1 MKKIVFLITSLF
13 VTLSYTSAYT
23 CTDLQKNVARTQESP
38 SVLALQNFLFEK
50 GYLKAKPNGYFGA
63 GTFAAVKMYQKS
75 LGIEQVGSTGPF
87 TRTAIKKETCSLSS
101 SSIPTTKAVV
111 ISTPPTSL
119 TPSSPVVVPSVPLTP
134 SSSRNATRRADLEKI
149 LKVLYAYFSDSRGV
163 YPVTIKPDIFTEL
176 CVRPKLVP
184 IEGTSTEVAV
194 VETPVSPC
202 LDYVDVAHLVPIYVQ
217 AFPRD
222 PLLATSSMLTGYAIN
237 RSENNDIM
245 LTALKAEDGA
255 IVKATCNFNGYC
267 GTIKHISSI
276 IYKAPTIAS
285 TSVNLILRDAWPKKE
300 FTIYGANFTAT
311 NTVAV
316 LSKYSG
322 KSYTL
327 GTFAST
333 NRTSFE
339 VLASSTNQ
347 LFSCGGT
354 CQEKIPLG
362 DYVLTVSNQGGST
375 GPAYIVIKGF
385 TASAFSARTDA
396 PILPKSKNI
405 KLGSFTISSGVPIV
419 LTSLVLTSTTTS
431 VNLPSKITKLTLKD
445 PLSGQTFTP
454 SGLSFSLPNVP
465 LYENQ
470 SNVYELYADFDEVLV
485 PDSGSMVYGGTFT
498 ASNSITGVVVSLPSK
513 EITFTVSY

>member
-1 MKKIVFLITSLF
+1 MKKIVLLIATLLA
-13 VTLSYTSAYT
+13 TLSYASAYT
-23 CTDLQKNVARTQESP
+23 CTDLQKNVARTQESS

-50 GYLKAKPNGYFGA
+50 GYLKATPNGYFGV

-75 LGIEQVGSTGPF
+75 LGVEQVGSTGPF
-87 TRTAIKKETCSLSS
+87 TRAAIKKETCSISS
-101 SSIPTTKAVV
+101 SSVVTTKVAT
-111 ISTPPTSL
+111 STPSAALVPAVK
-119 TPSSPVVVPSVPLTP
+119 VVAPSVPLTP
-134 SSSRNATRRADLEKI
+134 SSSRNVTRRADLEKI

-163 YPVTIKPDIFTEL
+163 YPVTVKPDIFTEL
-176 CVRPKLVP
+176 CVRPKL
-184 IEGTSTEVAV
+184 ILTEGTSTEVAV
-194 VETPVSPC
+194 VETPVSTC
-202 LDYVDVAHLVPIYVQ
+202 LDYMDVAHLVPNYVQ

-222 PLLATSSMLTGYAIN
+222 PLLATSSILTGYAIN

-245 LTALKAEDGA
+245 LTALRAEDGA
-255 IVKATCNFNGYC
+255 IVKAICNFNGYC

-276 IYKAPTIAS
+276 IYKTPMIAS

-300 FTIYGANFTAT
+300 FTIYGTNFTAT
-311 NTVAV
+311 NTVTL
-316 LSKYSG
+316 LSNYTG

-327 GTFAST
+327 GTFASI
-333 NRTSFE
+333 NGTSFE

-347 LFSCGGT
+347 FFSCGGT

-362 DYVLTVSNQGGST
+362 DYVLTVTNQGGVT
-375 GPAYIVIKGF
+375 GPAYIVIKGY

-396 PILPKSKNI
+396 PILPKSKNV

-431 VNLPSKITKLTLKD
+431 VNLPAKITKLILKD
-445 PLSGQTFTP
+445 PLSGQTFAA
-454 SGLSFSLPNVP
+454 SGLSFSLPSVP

-485 PDSGSMVYGGTFT
+485 LDSGSMVYGGTFT
-498 ASNSITGVVVSLPSK
+498 ASNSITGVVVDLPAK